1 MKSSNNSISFGNNT
15 PYIESFFTIMTR
27 AEVKAIKER
36 LKKIDTL
43 MKNRSH
49 ILGFIFSFG
58 IYYVFRVIQ
67 RMGIN
72 QCLNM
77 KEIELNL
84 SKVPIDG

>member
-1 MKSSNNSISFGNNT
+1 
-15 PYIESFFTIMTR
+15 MTR